1 MSDRKF
7 LYKDVA
13 RDIQKAQRMADSGRL
28 EEAREKYVGNVY
40 RASAEECEGQDYAE
54 REVEM
59 VSIDDRANVS
69 LMERYRPREPAGFI
83 HFKLEQ
89 KI

>member
-7 LYKDVA
+7 LYKDAA
-13 RDIQKAQRMADSGRL
+13 RAIVDAQTMADSGRL
-28 EEAREKYVGNVY
+28 AEAREKYVGNVY
-40 RASAEECEGQDYAE
+40 RASAEECEGQLYAE
-54 REVEM
+54 REVEII
-59 VSIDDRANVS
+59 SIDERADVS

-83 HFKLEQ
+83 HFRLEQ